1 MEIEEIGYCLQF
13 VLLLCEMFKDL
24 KNLIFSVFGFTG
36 NDTTPK
42 QVNVEVK
49 PKPVVFKSLYLL
61 GDSFYTFHYDAK
73 PQDFATWLKKNHVE
87 WYKSHSDF
95 AKDLSKL
102 NFKDFVEKVYELALP
117 SDDKAVLLD
126 YLRKWYVQE
135 HGLFRFISIENVFVP
150 LTNSHLLQ
158 VLYDVPDAEV
168 AVIDAPDKIQGV
180 LTSLEDYKNNWFI
193 GTNCTDPL
201 TLAIVKHLV
210 DGADLQRVHYKLI
223 NDEKVKNK
231 GFVDLLA
238 KRGITNYM
246 EPDFKNV
253 TTIPNDK
260 VTIDRLNR
268 YDQFND
274 FAVVAEGKF
283 KALLAESPS
292 AKRFDDIYMLHVWN
306 DKQHPKNNVTY
317 VNVGFGSRPL
327 IVSHNNRG
335 FTSTLEDGARLCFYR
350 METGFVTVSLYPAKT
365 DNRKPF
371 EDCIIIE
378 ESIDPKELTKDSVL
392 QELWKCLI
400 SYMECT
406 SVDGNPS
413 IWQKRN
419 VKRLRYKRHTVVE
432 NVFQETKRSVFWNK
446 VKMFVLTVG
455 FSGVIVFGLQIMWEV
470 FMSSK
475 TEIRNRTEFYQHID
489 SLNNDTNKAV
499 MQSTDS
505 ISSAIKALK
514 PIEVVPVEANKKK

>member
-1 MEIEEIGYCLQF
+1 M
-13 VLLLCEMFKDL
+13 CEML
-24 KNLIFSVFGFTG
+24 NGLRNLIFSVFGFSG
-36 NDTTPK
+36 NDTETPK

-49 PKPVVFKSLYLL
+49 PKQVVFKNLHLL
-61 GDSFYTFHYDAK
+61 GEGFYTFHYDAK
-73 PQDFATWLKKNHVE
+73 PQDFATWLKKNHAE

-95 AKDLSKL
+95 AKDFQKL

-117 SDDKAVLLD
+117 SNEKAVLLD
-126 YLRKWYVQE
+126 CLRKWYELE
-135 HGLFRFISIENVFVP
+135 HGLFRFVSKENVFVP
-150 LTNSHLLQ
+150 LTKSHLLQ
-158 VLYDVPDAEV
+158 VLYDMPDAEI
-168 AVIDAPDKIQGV
+168 AVIDTPDKIQSV
-180 LTSLEDYKNNWFI
+180 LTSPEDYKNNWFI
-193 GTNCTDPL
+193 GTNCSDAL
-201 TLAIVKHLV
+201 TLAIAKHLIE
-210 DGADLQRVHYKLI
+210 GADLQRVHYKLI
-223 NDEKVKNK
+223 NDEKNKNK
-231 GFVDLLA
+231 GFVELLA

-246 EPDFKNV
+246 EPDFKNM

-260 VTIDRLNR
+260 VTLDRFNR
-268 YDQFND
+268 YDQFNE
-274 FAVVAEGKF
+274 FAAVAEGKF
-283 KALLAESPS
+283 KTLLAESPT

-335 FTSTLEDGARLCFYR
+335 FSSTLEEGARLCFYR

-378 ESIDPKELTKDSVL
+378 ESIDPKDLTNDRVL
-392 QELWKCLI
+392 KRLWKCLI

-413 IWQKRN
+413 LWQKGK
-419 VKRLRYKRHTVVE
+419 VKRLRNNRHTVVD
-432 NVFQETKRSVFWNK
+432 NVFQETKKSVFWNK

-470 FMSSK
+470 LWSSK
-475 TEIRNRTEFYQHID
+475 TETKNRVEFYRHID
-489 SLNNDTNKAV
+489 SLNNDTKQTMIQAA
-499 MQSTDS
+499 DS
-505 ISSAIKALK
+505 ISSAIKAQK
-514 PIEVVPVEANKKK
+514 PIEVAPTEANKEK